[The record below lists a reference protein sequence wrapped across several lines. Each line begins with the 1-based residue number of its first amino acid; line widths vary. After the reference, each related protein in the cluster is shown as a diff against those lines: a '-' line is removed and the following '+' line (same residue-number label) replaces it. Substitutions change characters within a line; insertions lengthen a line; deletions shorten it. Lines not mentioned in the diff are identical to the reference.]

1 MGTRYVEIPDMQ
13 LGTRDFT
20 ISMWFKS
27 NERKNDTIIFS
38 NKTGDSGRNLGIFFC
53 NYDVFLLMQEQEV
66 QDMIHQEI
74 TEIEL

>member
-1 MGTRYVEIPDMQ
+1 MQ

-74 TEIEL
+74 TEIVL

>member
-1 MGTRYVEIPDMQ
+1 MQ

-38 NKTGDSGRNLGIFFC
+38 NKTGDSGRNLGIFF
-53 NYDVFLLMQEQEV
+53 
-66 QDMIHQEI
+66 
-74 TEIEL
+74 

>member
-1 MGTRYVEIPDMQ
+1 MQ

-53 NYDVFLLMQEQEV
+53 NYDVFFANAGAGSS
-66 QDMIHQEI
+66 ISSKR
-74 TEIEL
+74 

>member
-1 MGTRYVEIPDMQ
+1 
-13 LGTRDFT
+13 
-20 ISMWFKS
+20 MWFKS

-74 TEIEL
+74 T